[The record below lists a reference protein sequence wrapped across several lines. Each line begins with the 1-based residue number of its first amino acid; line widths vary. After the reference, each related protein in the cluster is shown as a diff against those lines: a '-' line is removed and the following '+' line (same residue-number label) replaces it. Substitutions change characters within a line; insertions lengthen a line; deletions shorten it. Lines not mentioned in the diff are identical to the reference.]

1 MRQSVVFGLPCGG
14 MLYGVFALFLLN
26 ANTAFAASKA
36 SAKPS
41 AAQNSAPVYTLKAS
55 ARLVVVDVVV
65 LDRNHK
71 PVLGLRPS
79 DFRVFEN
86 RTPQTTLY
94 FNAHTGSVTPEAPE
108 VASALASLP
117 PATYINL
124 PGTPASDTVDV
135 LLLDALNTPMANQS
149 YVRSEMLRYLKTL
162 PPGRR
167 IAIFTLASRLRL
179 ILGFT
184 GDTSTLLHVLT
195 DPKYAQE
202 QSALMNSNET
212 EDLEQNQVQSV
223 ASLSQPPPQL
233 QTRQTPETQAMQ
245 IAASM
250 QQFNADMESFQTDVR
265 VRITLDSLGEIAR
278 YLSALPGRKNLLWF
292 SASFPLSVNAAT
304 NSPDPF
310 SAMRMYQ
317 EQVQQTTRL
326 LTEARVAVYPIDAR
340 GLMVTPSDDASVHGG
355 PYAFPHNSYGKSVTK
370 FIVSTNAENAAMD
383 QIAEETGG
391 RAIYSSNDLKG
402 AMAQVIENGADYYTL
417 VYRPTDANWDGRF
430 RHIEVKANCKG
441 CTLQYRQGYYATQ
454 NAAQGQLGAGQNN
467 PLRQFTAEMSHG
479 LPDFSQILYKVHLEA
494 VHPQPS
500 AEAAIAGEA
509 KKLPGARTRYA
520 IEYAALLHDIHFVE
534 DASQVHH
541 SKLNF
546 AAIAFDAEG
555 NQLNATLQQVEY
567 NLTPTTYAALQQKGL
582 QYTQY
587 LDIPAGTAYLRTGI
601 FDPDTGKIGTDEVTL
616 APAAAH
622 P

>member
-1 MRQSVVFGLPCGG
+1 MRQRIVFKWPCGSILCG
-14 MLYGVFALFLLN
+14 AIALFLIN
-26 ANTAFAASKA
+26 SGTASAASKT
-36 SAKPS
+36 SAKSPTP
-41 AAQNSAPVYTLKAS
+41 QNASPIYTLKAS

-71 PVLGLRPS
+71 PVLGLQQN
-79 DFRVFEN
+79 DFRVFEDH
-86 RTPQTTLY
+86 TPQTTLY
-94 FNAHTGSVTPEAPE
+94 FNAHTGSVKPEAPE
-108 VASALASLP
+108 VASALAHLP

-135 LLLDALNTPMANQS
+135 LLLDALNTPLANQS
-149 YVRSEMLRYLKTL
+149 YVRSEMIRYLKTL

-184 GDTSTLLHVLT
+184 GDTTALLHVLT

-202 QSALMNSNET
+202 QSALMNTAET
-212 EDLEQNQVQSV
+212 NALEENQVQAV

-292 SASFPLSVNAAT
+292 SASFPLNVNAAT

-317 EQVQQTTRL
+317 EQVQQTTSL
-326 LTEARVAVYPIDAR
+326 LAEARVAVYPIDAR
-340 GLMVTPSDDASVHGG
+340 GLMVMPSDDASVQGG
-355 PYAFPHNSYGKSVTK
+355 QNAFPHNSYGKAVTK
-370 FIVSTNAENAAMD
+370 FIVSTSAENAAMD

-391 RAIYSSNDLKG
+391 RAIYNSNDLKG

-417 VYRPTDANWDGRF
+417 VYRPTDTNWDGRF
-430 RHIEVKANCKG
+430 RHIEVKANCKD

-454 NAAQGQLGAGQNN
+454 NAAPGQPGAGQDN

-500 AEAAIAGEA
+500 ADAPIAGEA

-520 IEYAALLHDIHFVE
+520 IEYATLLHDIHFVE
-534 DASQVHH
+534 DASQIHH
-541 SKLNF
+541 SHLSF

-567 NLTPTTYAALQQKGL
+567 NLPPATYAALQQKGL
-582 QYTQY
+582 QFTQF
-587 LDIPAGTAYLRTGI
+587 LDIPMGTAYLRTGI
-601 FDPDTGKIGTDEVTL
+601 FDPETGKIGTDEV
-616 APAAAH
+616 AFVPASAH